1 MKILIAEDD
10 PCLQMTIKILM
21 GCWDYEYDIVANG
34 LEAVERARKNEGNM
48 ICV

>member
-21 GCWDYEYDIVANG
+21 SCWGYEYDIVSNG
-34 LEAVERARKNEGNM
+34 LDAVERAKKMRDFM